1 MNQTPTLSFMQATVF
16 ILHKLFTFHRAVGSV
31 TLQTKRGSLLR
42 LSTMNAMNGWSTV
55 NSTGGGGGGYGI
67 EATLA
72 INAVRYR
79 N

>member
-1 MNQTPTLSFMQATVF
+1 MNQTPTPSFTQATVF
-16 ILHKLFTFHRAVGSV
+16 ILHKLFTFYRAVGSV

-55 NSTGGGGGGYGI
+55 NSTGGGGGGYGRAKMLI
-67 EATLA
+67 CDP
-72 INAVRYR
+72 VRYR